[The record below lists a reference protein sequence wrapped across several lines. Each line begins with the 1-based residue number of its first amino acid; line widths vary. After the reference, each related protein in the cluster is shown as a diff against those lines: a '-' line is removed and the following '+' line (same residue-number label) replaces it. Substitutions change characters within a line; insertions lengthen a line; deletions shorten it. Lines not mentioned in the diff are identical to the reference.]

1 MKDGMES
8 TAARRAPELTETESP
23 RSSEPRS
30 SEQEEFIN
38 RKLIRPSL
46 NRGHFDRSDNR
57 ERTNGGTALQG
68 SGLPKRGAP
77 AEQTHAESFYY
88 QKQMQSR
95 TTMVIVL
102 KDGEEIQGWIEWYDR
117 NCIKVNRNGQPNLL
131 IYKLNIKYMYKAG
144 ENQRR

>member
-1 MKDGMES
+1 MKDGMDS
-8 TAARRAPELTETESP
+8 TAARRAPELTETEGP
-23 RSSEPRS
+23 RSSEARP

-46 NRGHFDRSDNR
+46 NRGHFERSDNR
-57 ERTNGGTALQG
+57 ERTNGGAVLQ
-68 SGLPKRGAP
+68 KKGAP
-77 AEQTHAESFYY
+77 PEQTHAESFYY

>member
-8 TAARRAPELTETESP
+8 TAARRAPELTEADSP
-23 RSSEPRS
+23 RSSEARP

-46 NRGHFDRSDNR
+46 NRGHFERSDNR
-57 ERTNGGTALQG
+57 ERTNGGTALQ
-68 SGLPKRGAP
+68 KKGAP